1 MLAAKRRH
9 TATATQDHILLK
21 YPGRSRRLEPNMTR
35 SGDSALGTCPATLS
49 HLVGLFGIDVEDI
62 SRAATKKGGQIA
74 RVTPGKTGAPPVDH
88 LLAMYDRLEW
98 TSAIKL
104 HFRGIRAS
112 LKHQFAARSDMCAS
126 LHPWVP
132 AVTPKS
138 RGVHCKGLGLIK
150 SELPAVRLAACPK
163 RQSRYVRSQ
172 IFYAHE

>member
-1 MLAAKRRH
+1 
-9 TATATQDHILLK
+9 
-21 YPGRSRRLEPNMTR
+21 MTR

-98 TSAIKL
+98 PSAIKL

-112 LKHQFAARSDMCAS
+112 LKHQSAARSAVCAS
-126 LHPWVP
+126 LAPM
-132 AVTPKS
+132 
-138 RGVHCKGLGLIK
+138 GI
-150 SELPAVRLAACPK
+150 
-163 RQSRYVRSQ
+163 RQGHQNAGAYTERDLVS
-172 IFYAHE
+172 YAHKIQSCLPFA